1 MVKDKLL
8 ALTFGEIDVSL
19 LKQEFTK
26 RLNFQDLLN
35 VNDEVLNFFETI
47 PEKGEE
53 IEIKISRL
61 IIQYSESLFKE
72 DKKPSD

>member
-1 MVKDKLL
+1 MKDKILSSI
-8 ALTFGEIDVSL
+8 FGEIDVSR

-26 RLNFQDLLN
+26 KLNFQDLLN

>member
-1 MVKDKLL
+1 MMKDKILSSI
-8 ALTFGEIDVSL
+8 FGEIDVSR

-26 RLNFQDLLN
+26 KLNFQDLLN

>member
-8 ALTFGEIDVSL
+8 ALTFGEIDVSR

-26 RLNFQDLLN
+26 KLNFQDLLN